1 MTGARRILTICG
13 DVDVSPEKSTEEIP
27 VAGQTSPRAGLRTGL
42 ERLRSLLGP
51 PRSYW
56 LTRFVILRLLGVVYF
71 FAFLSLATQV
81 LPLIGSN
88 GLLPADLFLQRAARY
103 FGSGSAA
110 FGQFPSLFWLD
121 ASDPLLVTLA
131 WVGLGLST
139 LLVLGFANA
148 ILLVALWALYM
159 SYVHIGQDWYGYG
172 WEIQLLETGFL
183 AAFLCPLI
191 DPRPFPRRPPPVPVI
206 WLFRWLAFRIML
218 GAGLIKIRGDEC
230 WRDLTCLYYHYETQP
245 IPNPLSRY
253 LHFMPKWF
261 HRGGVVWNHVCEL
274 IAPWFGF
281 GPRHLRH
288 LAGVLMVTF
297 QIILILSGNLSFLNY
312 LTIVPMIA
320 CLDDSFLRRFLPVAL
335 VRRAERAAARAESSP
350 AQSIVVGL
358 LVIVVALL
366 STYPVRNLMS
376 SHQAMNTSFD
386 RLNLVNTYGA
396 FGSVGRERHEIVF
409 EGTDDATITDS
420 SVWKEYE
427 FKAKPGDPARR
438 PAIVA
443 PYQPRIDW
451 QIWFAAMSVP
461 ERYPWTVHLIW
472 KLLHGDAGALSL
484 LANNPFP
491 DHPPRFIR
499 ARYYRYE
506 FAPPGNSEGVYWRRT
521 PLGIWIPP
529 LSADDERLQSFLADH
544 GWLPGPS
551 RPWSTAR

>member
-1 MTGARRILTICG
+1 
-13 DVDVSPEKSTEEIP
+13 VDVSPEKSTEEIP
-27 VAGQTSPRAGLRTGL
+27 VAGQASPRAGLRTGL

-121 ASDPLLVTLA
+121 ASDPVLVTLA

-183 AAFLCPLI
+183 AVFLCPLI

-245 IPNPLSRY
+245 IPNPLSRR
-253 LHFMPKWF
+253 LHFMPRWV
-261 HRGGVVWNHVCEL
+261 HRAGVVFNHVSEL
-274 IAPWFGF
+274 AAPWLAF
-281 GPRHLRH
+281 GPRLARH
-288 LAGVLMVTF
+288 VAGAVMLAFQVT
-297 QIILILSGNLSFLNY
+297 LILSGNLSFLNW
-312 LTIVPMIA
+312 LTIVPILA
-320 CLDDSFLRRFLPVAL
+320 CFDDAMLARLLPRRL
-335 VRRAERAAARAESSP
+335 VERAERAAAEARASRGQTL
-350 AQSIVVGL
+350 AVGALVV
-358 LVIVVALL
+358 VVAALSYAPVANLL
-366 STYPVRNLMS
+366 AD
-376 SHQAMNTSFD
+376 HQVMNTSFD
-386 RLNLVNTYGA
+386 PLDLVNTYGA
-396 FGSVGRERHEIVF
+396 FGSVGRERDEIVF
-409 EGTDDATITDS
+409 EGTEAEVPDDRAA
-420 SVWKEYE
+420 WREYE
-427 FKAKPGDPARR
+427 FPAKPGDPLRR
-438 PAIVA
+438 PPIVA
-443 PYQPRIDW
+443 PYQPRLDW
-451 QIWFAAMSVP
+451 AIWFAAMASP
-461 ERYPWTVHLIW
+461 SQYPWTLHLVW
-472 KLLHGDAGALSL
+472 KLLHNDQLTLEL
-484 LANNPFP
+484 LANDPFP
-491 DHPPRFIR
+491 ERPPRYIR
-499 ARYYRYE
+499 ARLYRYS
-506 FAPPGNSEGVYWRRT
+506 FAPSDDPGGAWWRRE
-521 PLGIWIPP
+521 LVGEWLPP
-529 LSADDERLQSFLADH
+529 LSADDPWLHSALRSMGWAER
-544 GWLPGPS
+544 
-551 RPWSTAR
+551 